1 MIWVWPTYRIKY
13 NVGNFTLW
21 TELLLCQALDL
32 IKNMHTNEQIFDIS
46 IAPKLI
52 FISVYFYS
60 CETNVLNRWNECWV
74 FNVLVRFIFK
84 ETVYKGSFEWKS
96 CPFFAGVF
104 AGHWRIMVINKK
116 WNSGW
121 INRWEIASLCC
132 FHLCLFDYYSYD
144 IFPSSYAISISFLV
158 NCSLSSTHFS
168 VRVFIFL
175 I

>member
-21 TELLLCQALDL
+21 TELILCQALDL

-74 FNVLVRFIFK
+74 YNVLVRFIFK
-84 ETVYKGSFEWKS
+84 ETVYTTDKILLK
-96 CPFFAGVF
+96 
-104 AGHWRIMVINKK
+104 IQ
-116 WNSGW
+116 
-121 INRWEIASLCC
+121 
-132 FHLCLFDYYSYD
+132 FHKYL
-144 IFPSSYAISISFLV
+144 
-158 NCSLSSTHFS
+158 LSSTMQKIWIKSTDTMVCKMGTQLHVDHMDYHDYNFKG
-168 VRVFIFL
+168 
-175 I
+175 